1 MVIIISLPIVQEVR
15 FPGPLRDHVSSNGLT
30 LRKTA
35 HFDKSGVIN
44 TDFLS
49 ATESA
54 KNKP

>member
-1 MVIIISLPIVQEVR
+1 MVKYCKKNGVL
-15 FPGPLRDHVSSNGLT
+15 GPLRDHVTSSGLT